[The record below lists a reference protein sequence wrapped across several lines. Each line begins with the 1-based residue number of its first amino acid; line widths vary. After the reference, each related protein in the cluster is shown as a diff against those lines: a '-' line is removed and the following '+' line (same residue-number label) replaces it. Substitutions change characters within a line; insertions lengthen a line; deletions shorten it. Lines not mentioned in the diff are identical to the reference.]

1 MIYVISG
8 SCIFSGTL
16 RNAKLIICIL
26 NTHCRTFFWGSH
38 KVPPPQCT
46 NFSKESFLNCYE
58 RKCNQCD
65 GVSQSQLSAVFCP
78 QAWSGRAPASKVDGR
93 LFWAVSAKCST
104 YVWLEVPG
112 PPIAAYAGPLGRR
125 GHGLLACLLR
135 ISRGHFRTL
144 GETSSLSWRYDPCT
158 ELIGVHCQL
167 LSFAF
172 LSDWSYFG
180 PVCAGTFCS
189 TFFANVLF
197 CHVTLVNR
205 EISESWKLSKI
216 CWNLLNKFQ
225 SVVFE
230 ISYIHS

>member
-1 MIYVISG
+1 MYFEYPISYILFLGKPQSSSSSIYISLKRERFELLQTEMQSVRG
-8 SCIFSGTL
+8 CQSVAAFRSILSPS
-16 RNAKLIICIL
+16 LI
-26 NTHCRTFFWGSH
+26 WPG
-38 KVPPPQCT
+38 
-46 NFSKESFLNCYE
+46 
-58 RKCNQCD
+58 
-65 GVSQSQLSAVFCP
+65 
-78 QAWSGRAPASKVDGR
+78 ASEVDGR

-125 GHGLLACLLR
+125 GHGLLACLLG
-135 ISRGHFRTL
+135 SRGHFRTL

-180 PVCAGTFCS
+180 PVRAGTFCS
-189 TFFANVLF
+189 TFFANVSF

-205 EISESWKLSKI
+205 EISKSWKLSKI

-225 SVVFE
+225 SVVSE

>member
-26 NTHCRTFFWGSH
+26 NTPIFVHSFGEATKFFLLNVQISQKRAFWTATNGNAISATVSVSH
-38 KVPPPQCT
+38 SFPQYFVP
-46 NFSKESFLNCYE
+46 KLDLAG
-58 RKCNQCD
+58 R
-65 GVSQSQLSAVFCP
+65 QSE
-78 QAWSGRAPASKVDGR
+78 VDGR

-135 ISRGHFRTL
+135 SRGHFRTL

-189 TFFANVLF
+189 FKFFANVSF

-205 EISESWKLSKI
+205 EISKSWKYVENML
-216 CWNLLNKFQ
+216 KFTQ
-225 SVVFE
+225 
-230 ISYIHS
+230 